1 MSVRYIYEVR
11 CVDKERPVRETRKNY
26 ANVTG
31 VSFLG
36 EPETSEERGE
46 ATGRF
51 SMFSTYS
58 ADVVALHKQLC
69 DDPFVSEW
77 SARAPGELDATVVT
91 NFEYPPAEPKR
102 GRGRPRREEA
112 GTMETFTVRLTP
124 AQVAKIAAAG
134 NGSVYRGLKL
144 AVSAF
149 VGEPPAASPLL
160 SNPAR

>member
-1 MSVRYIYEVR
+1 MSVRYVYQVD
-11 CVDKERPVRETRKNY
+11 CVDVERAVRETRKSY
-26 ANVTG
+26 ANITG
-31 VSFLG
+31 VEFLG
-36 EPETSEERGE
+36 EPESSEQRGE
-46 ATGRF
+46 PTGRF
-51 SMFSTYS
+51 AMFSTYS
-58 ADVVALHKQLC
+58 ADVESLHKQLC

-77 SARAPGELDATVVT
+77 SARAPGEIDATTVT
-91 NFEYPPAEPKR
+91 NFEFPPAEIKR

-160 SNPAR
+160 PNPAR